1 YYSTSQYWRKGSKV
15 GQRAWVRAM
24 GKNDDCDSWKGINK
38 FKSDSKSGS
47 FKQRKQRPILDISK
61 LSKDVSFHLES
72 ASFDENNLSAA
83 VKGPKET
90 KQGGIRQN
98 NDDGNMDYHIGLLL
112 EDRCTQH

>member
-1 YYSTSQYWRKGSKV
+1 MFQIDRPEADWNKSPG
-15 GQRAWVRAM
+15 AEL
-24 GKNDDCDSWKGINK
+24 GINK

-61 LSKDVSFHLES
+61 LSKDVSLHLES

-83 VKGPKET
+83 DKGPKET
-90 KQGGIRQN
+90 QQGGIRQN
-98 NDDGNMDYHIGLLL
+98 NDDGNMDYHIGLVL